1 MPAGVD
7 MVPEVSC
14 HRLTIARDYDAP
26 FCSAHWSMSGSS
38 MPSGRSGESPTRKKP
53 DRQGTWFCVVSLD
66 CVPEW
71 TAQVFIEHESAR
83 RDHGADSGAIALRLF
98 LSSERLSRSG
108 VVARCR
114 LISAWH
120 AAT

>member
-14 HRLTIARDYDAP
+14 HRLTIASDYDAALLFGP
-26 FCSAHWSMSGSS
+26 LEYVGVVYAQWQVRRIAHS
-38 MPSGRSGESPTRKKP
+38 ENL